1 MNNTITCPLCG
12 KTYEIYNA
20 YREDEWFK
28 QKVDMLAEMNDR
40 HPEYRTVGRWSPRR
54 LIRTLVENATTLV

>member
-12 KTYEIYNA
+12 ETYEIYNA

-28 QKVDMLAEMNDR
+28 QKVDMLAEMNDSYSIDILSTGQWDTQV
-40 HPEYRTVGRWSPRR
+40 PDDLLG
-54 LIRTLVENATTLV
+54 L